1 MTNQYQ
7 SIVDKM
13 KSENHWCVFTKGKF
27 PCDNS
32 GKEKGV
38 LKREYSYN
46 EAKQLQQDKGYPYS
60 GVIIDKGLC
69 CIDLDHC
76 IMENG
81 EFKKWAVDIME
92 RFKDCYMEY
101 STRKQG
107 VHIYFYITKEQVQQL
122 YAVNYRTQAKKPY
135 EIEFYFKLKTRGII
149 FTGNSMNKEKQ
160 DYSTYVSFP
169 TLQSFLETYMKWDN
183 ACNGNTKNG
192 IGKNGTDNS
201 PSGMDFHRMCKCV
214 SYANGDEDLT
224 QKLFFQS
231 NPKEREGQH
240 KDKWHDMRY
249 VKRTFQAAKNTE
261 EADLKSSCKAM
272 PKNGDDRYLYFGEK
286 FFKSIQENR
295 KAFVRSKNYLYS
307 FLRILWEANRQYS
320 EGINCKIQKIIQD
333 PCILVS
339 HNDIAKIMDCSSYK
353 KAIDILKNLEA
364 LGYLQYRGVYDLY
377 ITVKKFY
384 AKNEYGT
391 YTFQKNYVRLDKAI
405 FEDYF
410 LRKKCKSS
418 KLDLLLYLYANAEYC
433 SREEYRKRIRCVYVV
448 AFGYRY
454 DNEHK
459 HRQKRYDISEKD
471 LSSFLNIRS
480 STLCEQLMSLQ
491 ELHYIYMSENGSRY
505 NRGIFITLCNFD
517 AFKFRKYGVEGE
529 IVHETAHKEMR
540 DVLKIRNLL
549 VDTKAKITKANFL
562 NRKEDESASLE
573 VLECAA

>member
-1 MTNQYQ
+1 
-7 SIVDKM
+7 M
-13 KSENHWCVFTKGKF
+13 KSENHWCVFTAGKE
-27 PCDNS
+27 PRDNS
-32 GKEKGV
+32 GKNRGV
-38 LKREYSYN
+38 LKRAYSYN
-46 EAKQLQQDKGYPYS
+46 EAKRFQQEKGYPYS

-81 EFKKWAVDIME
+81 EFKKWAIDIME
-92 RFKDCYMEY
+92 RFKDCYKEY
-101 STRKQG
+101 STSKQG
-107 VHIYFYITKEQVQQL
+107 VHIYFYISKEQIQQL
-122 YAVNYRTQAKKPY
+122 DEKHYRTKAREPY
-135 EIEFYFKLKTRGII
+135 EIEFYFKPKTRAII
-149 FTGNSMNKEKQ
+149 FSGNSMNKEQQ
-160 DYSTYVSFP
+160 DYSTCVSFP
-169 TLQSFLETYMKWDN
+169 TLQSFLETYMKWNN

-192 IGKNGTDNS
+192 IGKSGTDNS

-231 NPKEREGQH
+231 NPKEREGQY
-240 KDKWHDMRY
+240 KEKWNDSRY
-249 VKRTFQAAKNTE
+249 IDRTFKAAKIAVE
-261 EADLKSSCKAM
+261 IDLKSSCKAM
-272 PKNGDDRYLYFGEK
+272 PKNGDVQYLYFGEK

-320 EGINCKIQKIIQD
+320 EGINCKIQKIIQE

-353 KAIDILKNLEA
+353 KVIDILKSLEA

-384 AKNEYGT
+384 AKNKYGT

-433 SREEYRKRIRCVYVV
+433 SREEYRKRIRCVYAV

-454 DNEHK
+454 DNEHN

-540 DVLKIRNLL
+540 DVLKIRNSL
-549 VDTKAKITKANFL
+549 VDTKAKITTANFL
-562 NRKEDESASLE
+562 NRKEDKSASLE
-573 VLECAA
+573 VLDCAA

>member
-1 MTNQYQ
+1 
-7 SIVDKM
+7 M
-13 KSENHWCVFTKGKF
+13 KSENHWCVFTAGKE
-27 PCDNS
+27 PRDNS
-32 GKEKGV
+32 GKNRGV
-38 LKREYSYN
+38 LKRAYSYN
-46 EAKQLQQDKGYPYS
+46 EAKRFQQEKGYPYS

-81 EFKKWAVDIME
+81 EFKKWAIDIME
-92 RFKDCYMEY
+92 RFKDCYKEY
-101 STRKQG
+101 STSKQG
-107 VHIYFYITKEQVQQL
+107 VHIYFYISKEQIQQL
-122 YAVNYRTQAKKPY
+122 DEKHYRTKAREPY
-135 EIEFYFKLKTRGII
+135 EIEFYFKPKTRAII
-149 FTGNSMNKEKQ
+149 FSGNSMNKEQQ
-160 DYSTYVSFP
+160 DYSTCVSFP
-169 TLQSFLETYMKWDN
+169 TLQSFLETYMKWNN

-192 IGKNGTDNS
+192 IGKSGTDNS

-231 NPKEREGQH
+231 NPKEREGQY
-240 KDKWHDMRY
+240 KEKWNDSRY
-249 VKRTFQAAKNTE
+249 IDRTFKAAKIAVE
-261 EADLKSSCKAM
+261 IDLKSSCKAM
-272 PKNGDDRYLYFGEK
+272 PKNGDVQYLYFGEK

-320 EGINCKIQKIIQD
+320 EGINCKIQKIIQE

-353 KAIDILKNLEA
+353 KVIDILKSLEA

-384 AKNEYGT
+384 AKNKYGT

-433 SREEYRKRIRCVYVV
+433 SREEYRKRIRCVYAV

-454 DNEHK
+454 DNEHN

-540 DVLKIRNLL
+540 DVLKIRNSL
-549 VDTKAKITKANFL
+549 VDTKAKITTANFL
-562 NRKEDESASLE
+562 DRKEDKSASLE
-573 VLECAA
+573 VLDCAA